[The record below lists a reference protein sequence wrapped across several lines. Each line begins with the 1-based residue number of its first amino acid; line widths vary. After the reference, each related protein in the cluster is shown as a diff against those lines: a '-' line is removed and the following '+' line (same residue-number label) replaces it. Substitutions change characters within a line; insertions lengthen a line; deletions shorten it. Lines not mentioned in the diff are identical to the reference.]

1 MKNLGNLKPAKG
13 ANKKK
18 KRVGRGPGSG
28 KGKTSAKGHKGQ
40 KARKGGKVAPG
51 FEGGQMPLYRRL
63 PKRGFKNP
71 FNTRYNPIN
80 LESLNRFEANSVV
93 TPELMEKSGLVKRPK
108 EPIKLLARG
117 KLDRVLTIKVHKAS
131 EAARRAVESAGG
143 KIEEI

>member
-1 MKNLGNLKPAKG
+1 M
-13 ANKKK
+13 
-18 KRVGRGPGSG
+18 
-28 KGKTSAKGHKGQ
+28 
-40 KARKGGKVAPG
+40 
-51 FEGGQMPLYRRL
+51 

-93 TPELMEKSGLVKRPK
+93 TPELMEKSGLVKHPK
-108 EPIKLLARG
+108 EPIKLLGRG